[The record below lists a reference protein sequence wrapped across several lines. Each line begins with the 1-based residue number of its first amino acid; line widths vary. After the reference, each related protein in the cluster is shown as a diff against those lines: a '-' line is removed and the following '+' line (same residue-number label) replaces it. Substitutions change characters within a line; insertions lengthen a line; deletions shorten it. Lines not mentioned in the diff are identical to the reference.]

1 MVILISN
8 GNAVKISLGMVV
20 IQAIQASS
28 GNDVEIGF

>member
-1 MVILISN
+1 MVILLPN